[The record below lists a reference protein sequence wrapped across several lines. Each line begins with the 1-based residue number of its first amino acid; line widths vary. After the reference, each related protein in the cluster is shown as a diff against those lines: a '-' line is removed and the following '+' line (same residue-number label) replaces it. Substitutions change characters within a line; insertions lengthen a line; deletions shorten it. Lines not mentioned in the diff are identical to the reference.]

1 MSAAGTDIDSSN
13 SESETAVPHRWAI
26 TVAVMTAIVMNVLD
40 ITIVNVA
47 LPHMEGSLRAN
58 SNQIT
63 WALTTYMLAMVIVT
77 PLTGLLVEHFGQ
89 RRLILASV
97 AGFLLCSALS
107 GQSHSLPEIVLWRFF
122 QGVFG
127 ASLVPVGQAILVES
141 YPRSQR
147 GIAMATLGM
156 GTMLGPI
163 LGPVLGG
170 YLTEDLSWR
179 WCFYV
184 NLPIGV
190 IALILLFF
198 YAPDFGR
205 SEHPS
210 PLDWQGL
217 LWMTLGLGGLQL
229 ILSLGDQDDWFSS
242 RFIVA
247 TTVVAALASLLF
259 VVHSLSV
266 CSPVVN
272 LRLLADR
279 SLTLGSIGI
288 GLFGLALYG
297 TMVVLPIYL
306 QNYMGYEPQT
316 AGLVMAPQGI
326 GSWISMWAA
335 GRLLNRGASPR
346 LMIIAGV
353 FLGSLGTWLSLSYD
367 LDISPAWIIW
377 PGVIRGLGLGL
388 ISIPLFTLA
397 FTTLSKADTPAGS
410 GIFNLMRNLGGSV
423 GIAIVST
430 ILTEQAQVAW
440 NQMGG
445 HISLFAPAVHHYL
458 HAVGLAQGPLAWQ
471 VLGMELERHAAMR
484 GILDA
489 FWFLLASFLVV
500 LVIVLFMPGKEPNPE
515 KGRLS

>member
-1 MSAAGTDIDSSN
+1 MSTDADPIGAEN
-13 SESETAVPHRWAI
+13 LPTPHLLAI
-26 TVAVMTAIVMNVLD
+26 TIAVMTAIILNVLD

-47 LPHMEGSLRAN
+47 LPHMEGSLHAN

-77 PLTGLLVEHFGQ
+77 PLTGLLVERFGQ
-89 RRLILASV
+89 RHLILWSI

-107 GQSHSLPEIVLWRFF
+107 GQSHSLPEIVLWRFL

-127 ASLVPVGQAILVES
+127 ASLVPVGQAILVQS
-141 YPRSQR
+141 YPREKR

-163 LGPVLGG
+163 IGPVLGG

-190 IALILLFF
+190 IALLMLFF
-198 YAPDFGR
+198 YVPDFGR
-205 SEHPS
+205 SDHPRH
-210 PLDWQGL
+210 LDFLGL
-217 LWMTLGLGGLQL
+217 FWMTLGLGGLQL

-247 TTVVAALASLLF
+247 TAVVASLAFFLF
-259 VVHSLSV
+259 VVRSLSV
-266 CSPVVN
+266 RDPVVD

-279 SLTLGSIGI
+279 SLTLGSLGI

-306 QNYMGYEPQT
+306 QSYMGYEPQT

-326 GSWISMWAA
+326 GSWISMWLA

-353 FLGSLGTWLSLSYD
+353 SLGVLGTWLSLRYN
-367 LDISPAWIIW
+367 LKISPAWIVW
-377 PGVIRGLGLGL
+377 PGVLRGLGMGL
-388 ISIPLFTLA
+388 VSIPLFTLA
-397 FTTLSKADTPAGS
+397 FTTLSKAHTPAGS

-423 GIAIVST
+423 GIAVVST

-445 HISLFAPAVHHYL
+445 HINLFHSALQSYL
-458 HAVGLAQGPLAWQ
+458 RAGGLTRGPLAWQ
-471 VLGMELERHAAMR
+471 IVGREQGRQAAML
-484 GILDA
+484 GIQDA
-489 FWFLLASFLVV
+489 FAFLLLSFVAIL
-500 LVIVLFMPGKEPNPE
+500 LIVIGMRPAERP
-515 KGRLS
+515 